1 MDNFS
6 GISRWFLKLES
17 FCYSLW
23 LYGEVTLTKK
33 THNVDEGKHGMLK
46 MVSMRWDVGAPKRGE
61 GGSKIL
67 V

>member
-1 MDNFS
+1 MTREYMMEEFS
-6 GISRWFLKLES
+6 
-17 FCYSLW
+17 YSV
-23 LYGEVTLTKK
+23 EPRDKVTVNADKK